1 MKIVEGWRSL
11 EYSRSMKVGEALQII
26 GPLTRN
32 VKEMS
37 KLRQQEKVKIID
49 GVSSDLRLEKLK
61 IVLGVVRLKK
71 R

>member
-1 MKIVEGWRSL
+1 
-11 EYSRSMKVGEALQII
+11 MKVGEALQII